1 MITVGGSGA
10 AAGGDVARP
19 EGVKRV
25 WRVRPS
31 LPVVEQIPV
40 AVGPLEQRRIAALA
54 AALRRS
60 DPALARAP
68 LAGPAEADAGRGR
81 VRQGAGDGPALIFE
95 DHGEIPLFTTAVPSP
110 LEYRSLLLAGDG
122 DLFALGG
129 QRMPDFEAYARDDLR
144 LGEVDVL
151 PRPAGTARGTRG
163 VPPTTAPGGRGVSPR
178 QGRREPPESGAA
190 RGSALPEALR
200 HDPASMARL
209 VRRAREHGAL
219 TVIPYLSTAAAWRL
233 AAAVADEA
241 GVDVDVLAP
250 PPALA
255 ARVND
260 KSWFSRRAAEVLGP
274 GAIPETGWAADP
286 LELTDALQILAKRH
300 RRLVV
305 KMPDSAGG
313 VGNVVLDSA
322 DVEGLDHHALLAHVW
337 QQTGRAGRGWAFPL
351 LVGAWDDPVVDSPSI
366 QLWVPQRGDGL
377 PVVEGVFSQVLK
389 GARGTFVGAAPT
401 WLPVTWQRRLAD
413 EAVRLA
419 LLFQELG
426 YFGRCS
432 FDAVLTGDDL
442 DSAQA
447 HWVDAN
453 GRWGGVSIA
462 LTAANRLVGD
472 WQRRP
477 FVIVQRSRLRMPAR
491 PLPAI
496 LEEIGPA
503 AFRPT
508 DGRTGAVVL
517 APCRLVE
524 GTGMNLMVLAADTAS
539 AEADAEAVKGLLLG
553 SEATEGISAV
563 A

>member
-1 MITVGGSGA
+1 M
-10 AAGGDVARP
+10 
-19 EGVKRV
+19 
-25 WRVRPS
+25 
-31 LPVVEQIPV
+31 EQIP
-40 AVGPLEQRRIAALA
+40 ATVGAIERRRIAALA
-54 AALRRS
+54 GALRAA
-60 DPALARAP
+60 DPALAATAEEGR
-68 LAGPAEADAGRGR
+68 LAAGR
-81 VRQGAGDGPALIFE
+81 VRQGAGEGPALIFE
-95 DHGEIPLFTTAVPSP
+95 DHGEIPLFTTAAPSP
-110 LEYRSLLLAGDG
+110 LEYRSLLLAGEG
-122 DLFALGG
+122 DIFALGG
-129 QRMPDFEAYARDDLR
+129 QRIPDFEAYARDDLR
-144 LGEVDVL
+144 LGDIDIL
-151 PRPAGTARGTRG
+151 PRPAGA
-163 VPPTTAPGGRGVSPR
+163 
-178 QGRREPPESGAA
+178 GA
-190 RGSALPEALR
+190 SLPEALR

-209 VRRAREHGAL
+209 VHRAREHGAF
-219 TVIPYLSTAAAWRL
+219 TVMPYLSTAAAWRL
-233 AAAVADEA
+233 AAAVAGEA

-260 KSWFSRRAAEVLGP
+260 KAWFSRRVAEVLGP
-274 GAIPETGWAADP
+274 DAIPETGWAADP
-286 LELTDALQILAKRH
+286 LELTNALLMLAKRY

-322 DVEGLDHHALLAHVW
+322 DVEGLDHHGLLAHVW

-377 PVVEGVFSQVLK
+377 PVVEGVFSQVLR
-389 GARGTFVGAAPT
+389 GARGTFVGATPT
-401 WLPVTWQRRLAD
+401 WLPAAWQERLAD

-432 FDAVLTGDDL
+432 FDAVLAGDDL
-442 DSAQA
+442 DSARP

-477 FVIVQRSRLRMPAR
+477 FVIVQRSRLRMPPR

-496 LEEIGPA
+496 LDEIGPA
-503 AFRPT
+503 AFRPI

-524 GTGMNLMVLAADTAS
+524 GTGMNLMVLAADTAT
-539 AEADAEAVKGLLLG
+539 AEAGAEGVKATLLG
-553 SEATEGISAV
+553 TLGEDGVSAV

>member
-1 MITVGGSGA
+1 MMTVGGGGA
-10 AAGGDVARP
+10 AATAVSPRHDD
-19 EGVKRV
+19 VKRV

-40 AVGPLEQRRIAALA
+40 TVGEAEQRRIAALA
-54 AALRRS
+54 DELRGR
-60 DPALARAP
+60 DPVLAD
-68 LAGPAEADAGRGR
+68 DARGFHLPPPTGRRGR
-81 VRQGAGDGPALIFE
+81 VRQGVGDGPALIFE
-95 DHGEIPLFTTAVPSP
+95 DHGEIPLFTTAAPSP
-110 LEYRSLLLAGDG
+110 LEYRSLFLAEDG
-122 DLFALGG
+122 DILALGG
-129 QRMPDFEAYARDDLR
+129 QRVPDFEAYARDTLR

-151 PRPAGTARGTRG
+151 PRPAGG
-163 VPPTTAPGGRGVSPR
+163 PG
-178 QGRREPPESGAA
+178 
-190 RGSALPEALR
+190 ALPDALR
-200 HDPASMARL
+200 ADPAAMARL
-209 VRRAREHGAL
+209 VQRAGEEGSL

-233 AAAVADEA
+233 AETVAEEA
-241 GVDVDVLAP
+241 GVEVSVLGP
-250 PPALA
+250 PPVLA

-260 KSWFSRRAAEVLGP
+260 KAWFSRRVAEVLGP
-274 GAIPETGWAADP
+274 DALPETGWAADAF
-286 LELTDALQILAKRH
+286 ELTDALHVLAKRH

-322 DVEGLDHHALLAHVW
+322 VVADLDHDRLLAHVW
-337 QQTGRAGRGWAFPL
+337 ARTGRAGRGWAFPL
-351 LVGAWDDPVVDSPSI
+351 LVGAWSDPVLDSPSV
-366 QLWVPQRGDGL
+366 QLWVPQRGEGL

-401 WLPVTWQRRLAD
+401 WLPAEWQQRLAD
-413 EAVRLA
+413 EAVRMA

-432 FDAVLTGDDL
+432 FDAVLSGADL
-442 DSAQA
+442 ESAA
-447 HWVDAN
+447 VHWVDAN

-477 FVIVQRSRLRMPAR
+477 FVIVQRSGLRMGPR
-491 PLPAI
+491 PLPAV
-496 LEEIGPA
+496 LDDIGPQL
-503 AFRPT
+503 FRPS

-524 GTGMNLMVLAADTAS
+524 GTGMNLMVLAGDVAT
-539 AEADAEAVKGLLLG
+539 AEADAATVKARLLG
-553 SEATEGISAV
+553 TLEEDGVSAV

>member
-1 MITVGGSGA
+1 MMTVGGGGA
-10 AAGGDVARP
+10 AAGGVSPRP
-19 EGVKRV
+19 DELKRV

-40 AVGPLEQRRIAALA
+40 TIGAAEQRRIAVLA
-54 AALRRS
+54 DVLRAG
-60 DPALARAP
+60 DPALA
-68 LAGPAEADAGRGR
+68 AEADADAFGPR

-95 DHGEIPLFTTAVPSP
+95 DHGEIPLFTSAAPSP
-110 LEYRSLLLAGDG
+110 LEYRSLFLGGDG
-122 DLFALGG
+122 DVLALAG
-129 QRMPDFEAYARDDLR
+129 QRIPDFEAYARDTLR
-144 LGEVDVL
+144 LGDVDVL
-151 PRPAGTARGTRG
+151 PRPADT
-163 VPPTTAPGGRGVSPR
+163 PG
-178 QGRREPPESGAA
+178 
-190 RGSALPEALR
+190 ALPEALR
-200 HDPASMARL
+200 GDAAAMTRL
-209 VRRAREHGAL
+209 VRRAREGGGL

-233 AAAVADEA
+233 AGAVADAA
-241 GVDVDVLAP
+241 GVDVSVLAP

-260 KSWFSRRAAEVLGP
+260 KSWFSRRVAEVLGP
-274 GAIPETGWAADP
+274 DALPETGWAADA
-286 LELTDALQILAKRH
+286 LELTTALSLLAKRH

-313 VGNVVLDSA
+313 IGNVVLDSA
-322 DVEGLDHHALLAHVW
+322 VVQTFDHDRLLAYVW
-337 QQTGRAGRGWAFPL
+337 QQTGRSGRGWTFPL
-351 LVGAWDDPVVDSPSI
+351 LVGAWSDPVVDSPSV

-401 WLPVTWQRRLAD
+401 WLPPEWQQRLAG
-413 EAVRLA
+413 EAVLLA

-426 YFGRCS
+426 YYGRCS
-432 FDAVLTGDDL
+432 FDAVLCGAGL
-442 DSAQA
+442 DTAAA

-477 FVIVQRSRLRMPAR
+477 FVIVQRSGLKMPPR
-491 PLPAI
+491 PLPAV
-496 LEEIGPA
+496 LDDMGPDL
-503 AFRPT
+503 FRPS

-524 GTGMNLMVLAADTAS
+524 GTGMNLMVLAGDVAT
-539 AEADAEAVKGLLLG
+539 AEADAATVKARLLG
-553 SEATEGISAV
+553 TLEEDGVSAV